1 MSGLEAIV
9 SGIIDSSVKNVTG
22 VPGFPITDLMDSLG
36 DEVKHEW
43 SINEKVALEIALGS
57 SVCGIRSA
65 VITKHVGMNI
75 LSDPLVTSATHTIGA
90 GVVIFAGDDPGI
102 EKSQNEQD
110 SRLYGLIAE
119 VPVFDPRT
127 PEYAYLSV
135 KEAYILSEK
144 VRTPVIIRLTDR
156 LLKSE
161 GDFIRKNQSFPAKSA
176 MNPCFINELEKN
188 NELKRTETN
197 SGCMSSYGVRT
208 SSLLNSF
215 SYQKINKDIWHLTML
230 GKHQRFHAE
239 SYPEMC
245 KYAEISKLNS
255 YEKKGDFGVISS
267 GFPSVLV
274 ESILPADFSHLLLTI
289 VNPLPVDLID
299 RFIREHSRVLIVEET
314 EPVIEKQLSKRVF
327 GKLTGHMPY
336 GIAETEDIR
345 KAIENIKSDAVKC
358 KVVPQTIET
367 RGARPICEDCPY
379 LPLYKAVKELDV
391 LVAGDVGCSIMTSSP
406 PLSLL
411 DAAFSLGSS
420 ISTACGFDRKGIALI
435 GDFGFAHSGI
445 PALVNAVH
453 NKHEVV
459 IILLQNYIAAM
470 TGGQEVP
477 DLTGL
482 ITNYIG
488 DTVVVEPADQTII
501 KSLLETRLKT
511 KGISVVIARAR
522 CPRF

>member
-1 MSGLEAIV
+1 MNGLDAVV
-9 SGIIDSSVKNVTG
+9 SGIIDSGVTNVTG
-22 VPGFPITDLMDSLG
+22 VPGFPITDLMNSLG
-36 DEVKHEW
+36 VKIKREW
-43 SINEKVALEIALGS
+43 SVNEKVALEIALGS
-57 SVCGIRSA
+57 SVCGMRSA

-102 EKSQNEQD
+102 GKSQNEQD
-110 SRLYGLIAE
+110 SRFYGSIAE

-127 PEYAYLSV
+127 PENAYLSV

-144 VRTPVIIRLTDR
+144 VMNPVIIRLTDR

-161 GDFIRKNQSFPAKSA
+161 GDFIRKKESVPSKKFD
-176 MNPCFINELEKN
+176 KN
-188 NELKRTETN
+188 
-197 SGCMSSYGVRT
+197 
-208 SSLLNSF
+208 
-215 SYQKINKDIWHLTML
+215 IWHLTML

-255 YEKKGDFGVISS
+255 FEKKGDFGVISS

-274 ESILPADFSHLLLTI
+274 NPILPEDFSHLSLTT
-289 VNPLPVDLID
+289 VNPLPVDLIE
-299 RFIREHSRVLIVEET
+299 RFIREHSRVLIIEET
-314 EPVIEKQLSKRVF
+314 EPVIEKQLSKRVL

-336 GIAETEDIR
+336 GLVESGDIR
-345 KAIENIKSDAVKC
+345 KAIKNINIDIVKR
-358 KVVPQTIET
+358 KVVPQTIEK
-367 RGARPICEDCPY
+367 RGVRPICDDCPY

-391 LVAGDVGCSIMTSSP
+391 PVAGDLGCSIMTSSP

-420 ISTACGFDRKGIALI
+420 ISTACGFDRRGIAII
-435 GDFGFAHSGI
+435 GDFGFVHSGI

-453 NKHEVV
+453 NKHDVV
-459 IILLQNYIAAM
+459 VILLQNYVAAM
-470 TGGQEVP
+470 TGGQVVP

-482 ITNYIG
+482 IKYYIE
-488 DTVVVEPADQTII
+488 DTVVVEPADQIII
-501 KSLLETRLKT
+501 KGLLETKLIS

>member
-1 MSGLEAIV
+1 MNGLDAVV
-9 SGIIDSSVKNVTG
+9 SGIIDSGVKNVTG
-22 VPGFPITDLMDSLG
+22 VPGFPITDIMESLG
-36 DEVKHEW
+36 ATVRHEW
-43 SINEKVALEIALGS
+43 SVNEKVALEIALGS

-102 EKSQNEQD
+102 GKSQNEQD
-110 SRLYGLIAE
+110 SRFYGSITE

-127 PEYAYLSV
+127 PENAYLSV

-144 VRTPVIIRLTDR
+144 VMTPVIIRLTDR

-161 GDFIRKNQSFPAKSA
+161 NDFIRKNESA
-176 MNPCFINELEKN
+176 PSK
-188 NELKRTETN
+188 
-197 SGCMSSYGVRT
+197 
-208 SSLLNSF
+208 
-215 SYQKINKDIWHLTML
+215 KIDKKIWQLTML
-230 GKHQRFHAE
+230 GKHQRFHVE

-267 GFPSVLV
+267 GFPSSLV
-274 ESILPADFSHLLLTI
+274 DLVLPADFSHLRLTT

-299 RFIREHSRVLIVEET
+299 RFIKEHSRVIIVEET
-314 EPVIEKQLSKRVF
+314 EPVIEKQLSKRVL
-327 GKLTGHMPY
+327 GKLTGHMSY

-345 KAIENIKSDAVKC
+345 KAIENINIDYVKNI
-358 KVVPQTIET
+358 VVAQTIAQ
-367 RGARPICEDCPY
+367 RGARPLCEDCPY

-391 LVAGDVGCSIMTSSP
+391 PVAGDLGCSIMTSSP
-406 PLSLL
+406 PLYLL
-411 DAAFSLGSS
+411 DAAFSLGAS
-420 ISTACGFDRKGIALI
+420 ISTACGFDRKGIAMI
-435 GDFGFAHSGI
+435 GDFGFVHSGI

-459 IILLQNYIAAM
+459 IILLQNYVAAM
-470 TGGQEVP
+470 TGGQVVP

-482 ITNYIG
+482 IKYYIE
-488 DTVVVEPADQTII
+488 DTVVVETADQTII
-501 KSLLETRLKT
+501 KSLLETKLKT

>member
-1 MSGLEAIV
+1 MNGLEAVV
-9 SGIIDSSVKNVTG
+9 SGIIDSGVINVTG
-22 VPGFPITDLMDSLG
+22 VPGFPITDLMESLG

-57 SVCGIRSA
+57 SVCGLRCA
-65 VITKHVGMNI
+65 VFTKHVGMNI

-102 EKSQNEQD
+102 GKSQNEQD
-110 SRLYGLIAE
+110 SRFYGLIAE

-127 PEYAYLSV
+127 PENAYLCV

-144 VRTPVIIRLTDR
+144 TRAPVIIRLTDR
-156 LLKSE
+156 LLQSE
-161 GDFIRKNQSFPAKSA
+161 GDFIRK
-176 MNPCFINELEKN
+176 

-197 SGCMSSYGVRT
+197 SGSGSSYGVHT
-208 SSLLNSF
+208 SSLLNFISN
-215 SYQKINKDIWHLTML
+215 QKINLDIWHLTML

-245 KYAEISKLNS
+245 KYSEKSNLNS

-267 GFPSVLV
+267 GFPSELV
-274 ESILPADFSHLLLTI
+274 ESLLPADFSHLRLTI

-299 RFIREHSRVLIVEET
+299 RCIKEHSRILIVEET
-314 EPVIEKQLSKRVF
+314 EPVIEKQLSKRVL
-327 GKLTGHMPY
+327 GKLTGHIPY
-336 GIAETEDIR
+336 GIVESGDIR
-345 KAIENIKSDAVKC
+345 KAIENINIDSIKHI
-358 KVVPQTIET
+358 VVPQTIDT
-367 RGARPICEDCPY
+367 RGARPICDDCPY

-391 LVAGDVGCSIMTSSP
+391 PVAGDVGCSIMTSSP

-411 DAAFSLGSS
+411 DAAFSLGGP
-420 ISTACGFDRKGIALI
+420 ISTACGFDRKGIAII

-459 IILLQNYIAAM
+459 VILLQNYVAAM

-482 ITNYIG
+482 IKYYIK
-488 DTVVVEPADQTII
+488 DTVVVEPVDKNVI
-501 KSLLETRLKT
+501 KSLLETKLGSN
-511 KGISVVIARAR
+511 GISVVIARAR
-522 CPRF
+522 CPRFLNLSDPSNAY

>member
-1 MSGLEAIV
+1 MNGLDAVV
-9 SGIIDSSVKNVTG
+9 SGIIDSGVKNVTG
-22 VPGFPITDLMDSLG
+22 VPGFPITDLMDSLR
-36 DEVKHEW
+36 EKVKSEW
-43 SINEKVALEIALGS
+43 SVNEKVALEIALGS
-57 SVCGIRSA
+57 SVCGLRCA

-102 EKSQNEQD
+102 GKSQNEQD
-110 SRLYGLIAE
+110 SRFYGLIAE
-119 VPVFDPRT
+119 VPVFDPMA
-127 PEYAYLSV
+127 PENAYLSV
-135 KEAYILSEK
+135 IEAFLLSEK

-161 GDFIRKNQSFPAKSA
+161 GDFIRKN
-176 MNPCFINELEKN
+176 

-197 SGCMSSYGVRT
+197 SGSVSSYGVRT

-245 KYAEISKLNS
+245 KYAEISKLNT

-274 ESILPADFSHLLLTI
+274 ESLLPKDISHLRLTI
-289 VNPLPVDLID
+289 VNPLPVDFID
-299 RFIREHSRVLIVEET
+299 RFIKEHSRVLIVEET
-314 EPVIEKQLSKRVF
+314 EPVIEKQLSKRVL

-336 GIAETEDIR
+336 GIVESEDIQ
-345 KAIENIKSDAVKC
+345 KAIENINIDTVNR

-391 LVAGDVGCSIMTSSP
+391 PVAGDVGCSIMTSSA

-411 DAAFSLGSS
+411 DAAFSLGAS
-420 ISTACGFDRKGIALI
+420 ISTACGFDRKGIAII

-459 IILLQNYIAAM
+459 VILLQNYVAAM
-470 TGGQEVP
+470 TGGQVVP

-482 ITNYIG
+482 IKYYIE
-488 DTVVVEPADQTII
+488 DTVVVEPANQTII
-501 KSLLETRLKT
+501 KSLVETKLRS